1 MLARGL
7 LSPCYV
13 ESSAER
19 QTAQIERLTEEN
31 VRLREVLAR
40 SAALMQR
47 ANRLASLGVLSAGLA
62 HEIRNPLATMRTFA
76 QLLPERWQDEEFRS
90 EFAYVAVAEVDRIET
105 LVREL
110 LHIMHESARDDEP
123 APLPAH
129 EPSATSAV
137 SFTATIESLLPLL
150 RLQALRRGI
159 DLVLEVG
166 DPVQV
171 AAEPLR
177 LRQVAMNLVLN
188 AIDATPDGGTVAV
201 ICGGRVHGAT
211 RRATLCVRDSGRGIA
226 ADDLPR
232 IFEPFFTTRADGTG
246 LGLAITSEIV
256 RGCGG
261 TIRAEN
267 TPGGGATFVVEL
279 PTADPADQALAAS
292 PAA

>member
-7 LSPCYV
+7 LWPCGV

-31 VRLREVLAR
+31 VRLREALAR

-47 ANRLASLGVLSAGLA
+47 ANRLASLGILSAGLA

-110 LHIMHESARDDEP
+110 LHVMHESARDDEP

-129 EPSATSAV
+129 EPSATSAT
-137 SFTATIESLLPLL
+137 SFTASIESLLPLL

-201 ICGGRVHGAT
+201 ICGGRVHGTT

-246 LGLAITSEIV
+246 LGLAITNEIV

-267 TPGGGATFVVEL
+267 TPGAGATFVVEL
-279 PTADPADQALAAS
+279 PAADPPDQALAAS

>member
-1 MLARGL
+1 MLARAL
-7 LSPCYV
+7 LRRVLVKP
-13 ESSAER
+13 SA
-19 QTAQIERLTEEN
+19 QQPKAQIERLRDEN

-62 HEIRNPLATMRTFA
+62 HDIRNPLVALRALA

-110 LHIMHESARDDEP
+110 LHVMHESARDGEP
-123 APLPAH
+123 APHPAP
-129 EPSATSAV
+129 ETPAASTTSI
-137 SFTATIESLLPLL
+137 TATVESLLPLL
-150 RLQALRRGI
+150 RLQALRKGI
-159 DLVLEVG
+159 DLVFEAG
-166 DPVQV
+166 DPVGV
-171 AAEPLR
+171 GMEPLR
-177 LRQVAMNLVLN
+177 LRQIAMNLVLN

-201 ICGGRVHGAT
+201 ICGGRAQGDG

-226 ADDLPR
+226 ADDLPH

-246 LGLAITSEIV
+246 LGLAITSELV
-256 RGCGG
+256 RAGG
-261 TIRAEN
+261 GAIRVEN

-279 PTADPADQALAAS
+279 PAAGADDPPSVAA
-292 PAA
+292 

>member
-7 LSPCYV
+7 LWPCRV

-31 VRLREVLAR
+31 VRLREALAR

-123 APLPAH
+123 APHPAH
-129 EPSATSAV
+129 EPSAPSAT

-159 DLVLEVG
+159 ELVLEVG

-201 ICGGRVHGAT
+201 ICGGRVHGTT

-256 RGCGG
+256 RACGG
-261 TIRAEN
+261 TIRVEN

-279 PTADPADQALAAS
+279 PASDPPDQTLAAS

>member
-7 LSPCYV
+7 LWLGFVS
-13 ESSAER
+13 ER
-19 QTAQIERLTEEN
+19 EDGKTAQIERLTEEN
-31 VRLREVLAR
+31 VRLREALAR

-62 HEIRNPLATMRTFA
+62 HEIRNPLAAMRTFA

-110 LHIMHESARDDEP
+110 LHVMHESARDGETPSP
-123 APLPAH
+123 APERSPAG
-129 EPSATSAV
+129 AT

-150 RLQALRRGI
+150 RLQALRKGI

-171 AAEPLR
+171 AADPLR
-177 LRQVAMNLVLN
+177 LRQVTMNLVLN

-201 ICGGRVHGAT
+201 ICGARERGGA

-226 ADDLPR
+226 PADLPH
-232 IFEPFFTTRADGTG
+232 IFEPFFTTRAEGTG
-246 LGLAITSEIV
+246 LGLTITSEIV
-256 RGCGG
+256 PAAARSGPR
-261 TIRAEN
+261 IRPAAAR
-267 TPGGGATFVVEL
+267 PSSSSCPL
-279 PTADPADQALAAS
+279 PTGPS
-292 PAA
+292 SRP